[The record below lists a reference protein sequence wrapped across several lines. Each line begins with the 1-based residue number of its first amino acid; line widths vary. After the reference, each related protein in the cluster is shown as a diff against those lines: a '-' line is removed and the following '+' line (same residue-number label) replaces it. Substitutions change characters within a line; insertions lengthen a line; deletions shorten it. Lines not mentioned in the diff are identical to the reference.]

1 MRIRWW
7 FTSKPAN
14 GQLNQ
19 AGQHL
24 ARPRSELRTHLL
36 KASAVRTLPG
46 YEAAVRAG
54 ALFRRRTLRGADML
68 AAEQVAE
75 LLGLDESVV
84 HTMRNQRTLFA
95 ISNNGRSIRFPSWQ
109 FEVMV
114 QPSMAPMLDVLKR
127 LDEWAIF
134 LFLVQRNPLLN
145 SQSPVQLMLAG
156 EAAPAMQAA
165 QSYAWEMA

>member
-1 MRIRWW
+1 
-7 FTSKPAN
+7 
-14 GQLNQ
+14 
-19 AGQHL
+19 
-24 ARPRSELRTHLL
+24 
-36 KASAVRTLPG
+36 
-46 YEAAVRAG
+46 
-54 ALFRRRTLRGADML
+54 ML